1 MHFYFRRC
9 LARKKALRWLQTPE
23 AVLHLLL
30 PFLLACVE
38 EPTPADSSQGGE
50 SPSLC
55 AWGELRS
62 EDRIPVHGYLYEV
75 SSGTGLEG
83 ATVTPC
89 AEPGPVTRTDSTGK
103 WVLSLPDLSWVVVDQ
118 RVDALVPNR
127 CIFDPTIEGT
137 AARPFRIGMASFS
150 LDDFPMK
157 DLGLLPKE
165 GKTWIDIDALD
176 LETGDDLPGTTID
189 ISASYEAAVGYT
201 DEAGFF
207 FSNKTSVG
215 YDVIFANVEPV
226 PFDIVASHPDK
237 TTCLVPPTMRGE
249 GNDML
254 NISVY
259 CY

>member
-1 MHFYFRRC
+1 M
-9 LARKKALRWLQTPE
+9 
-23 AVLHLLL
+23 
-30 PFLLACVE
+30 
-38 EPTPADSSQGGE
+38 PTPADSLPVEDLSSLCPWGE
-50 SPSLC
+50 S
-55 AWGELRS
+55 RS

-75 SSGTGLEG
+75 NSSIGLEG

-89 AEPGPVTRTDSTGK
+89 AESSPVTSTDSTGK
-103 WVLSLPDLSWVVVDQ
+103 WVLSLPDRSWVVVDQ

-127 CIFDPTIEGT
+127 CVFDPTIEGT

-150 LDDFPMK
+150 LDNFPMK
-157 DLGLLPKE
+157 DLGLLPQE

-189 ISASYEAAVGYT
+189 ISAPYEAAVGYT
-201 DEAGFF
+201 DETGFF
-207 FSNKTSVG
+207 FSNETTVG

-226 PFDIVASHPDK
+226 SFDIVASHPEK
-237 TTCLVPPTMRGE
+237 STCLVPPTMRGE